1 MNGKIPGDSFS
12 FGRYNSLT
20 DWGIRV
26 VKYDVLTPAKR
37 PRKVS
42 IPRRSGMYDFGAD
55 CWEERTIRID
65 CVLEHKISR
74 AELRAIAGALSR
86 KSRLRLWDEPDKYYV
101 GELYDPAEITDYF
114 DEAMREFSISF
125 VCEPFAYG
133 QTVALPIRS
142 GSNAV
147 PYAGTADAP
156 CLIVL
161 RNVSSANAA
170 NVTITAVKR
179 SE

>member
-1 MNGKIPGDSFS
+1 MNDKMPGDSFT

-26 VKYDVLTPAKR
+26 VKHDVLTPAKR
-37 PRKVS
+37 HRKVS

-65 CVLEHKISR
+65 CVLERRIAR

-86 KSRLRLWDEPDKYYV
+86 KGRLRLWDEPEKYYI

-114 DEAMREFSISF
+114 DEAMREFTLSF

-133 QTVALPIRS
+133 RTVTLPIRS
-142 GSNAV
+142 GANIV
-147 PYAGTADAP
+147 PYPGTADAP

-161 RNVSSANAA
+161 RNGSAADAA